1 MHPHSYLG
9 LCQLP
14 LEEVQGLGVASLALL
29 QALELLLQL
38 PLQHRQA
45 LRPSLQPSLTSLPS
59 SPLQPEGGGG
69 GGLPAPMHG
78 GAVSWGTWQH

>member
-59 SPLQPEGGGG
+59 SPLQPGGREGACPHPCMV
-69 GGLPAPMHG
+69 GL
-78 GAVSWGTWQH
+78 